1 MLPGGVAAGGG
12 GRGGGGGGGG
22 GLCLLRWLGL
32 RLWSRR
38 GTLVFALL
46 WFGSWLFLN
55 GLVLVHRSILS
66 DYCTDD
72 KSKRILQRLTRRLP
86 PGSDP
91 GGCRLAQTRR
101 LPLCLT
107 PCVPP
112 QCLEF
117 GEGSVTG
124 DMCEDLCVLGLVEY
138 KRCLYYENGKKVIEA
153 RWRGNPI
160 ILKSKLENFS
170 SYEPLGILDYQD
182 TAEELSPLDVVFYA
196 TLEVRNSL
204 GLAEEEE
211 EDEEGGGGGGAGGSN
226 GSLARLWGKKLKKR
240 DKSYSR
246 AELASLWS
254 LLQQEEY
261 TFLRV
266 LQDLSVHVAK
276 VLGSCGHFYAVE
288 FLSAG
293 HAWDQNIFSLE
304 EVSVSGGAP
313 RGTGARGRWSTR
325 EMVHRIALSFL
336 DLVWHFD
343 HDFTH
348 KLHLCDIKPENFAIR
363 KDLTVVAIDVDMA
376 FFEPKMRDI
385 LEQNCSSDDDCN
397 FFDCSSSCNMNRRR
411 CSPRRRNTNL
421 QVICEKIFRPWFSP
435 TLLGA
440 KAGLPLQVELQRAV
454 QECSETDGGVE
465 DKEEDG
471 GGGGGGGEGEAGRGS
486 EVHQRLFN
494 ILTRLLQEGGASGEG
509 GGAWEEKGHAHTAL
523 NF

>member
-1 MLPGGVAAGGG
+1 
-12 GRGGGGGGGG
+12 
-22 GLCLLRWLGL
+22 
-32 RLWSRR
+32 
-38 GTLVFALL
+38 
-46 WFGSWLFLN
+46 
-55 GLVLVHRSILS
+55 
-66 DYCTDD
+66 
-72 KSKRILQRLTRRLP
+72 
-86 PGSDP
+86 
-91 GGCRLAQTRR
+91 
-101 LPLCLT
+101 
-107 PCVPP
+107 
-112 QCLEF
+112 
-117 GEGSVTG
+117 
-124 DMCEDLCVLGLVEY
+124 MCEDLCVLGLVEY

-170 SYEPLGILDYQD
+170 SYEPLGILEYQD

-204 GLAEEEE
+204 GLTEET
-211 EDEEGGGGGGAGGSN
+211 EDEEGGGGNNS
-226 GSLARLWGKKLKKR
+226 SLTRLWGKKLKNR

-266 LQDLSVHVAK
+266 LQDLSIHVAK

-288 FLSAG
+288 YLSAG
-293 HAWDQNIFSLE
+293 HAWDQNIFSLD
-304 EVSVSGGAP
+304 EVAVSGIPGQERVGP
-313 RGTGARGRWSTR
+313 HGRWTTR

-336 DLVWHFD
+336 DMVWHFD
-343 HDFTH
+343 NDFTH

-363 KDLTVVAIDVDMA
+363 NDLTVVAIDVDMA

-385 LEQNCSSDDDCN
+385 LDQNCSSDEDCN
-397 FFDCSSSCNMNRRR
+397 FFDCSSRCNMNKRR
-411 CSPRRRNTNL
+411 CSPHRKNSNL

-454 QECSETDGGVE
+454 QECSETDGDVE
-465 DKEEDG
+465 ESNHDG
-471 GGGGGGGEGEAGRGS
+471 GGGGRD
-486 EVHQRLFN
+486 VHQRLLN
-494 ILTRLLQEGGASGEG
+494 ILTRLLQEGGASGERG
-509 GGAWEEKGHAHTAL
+509 SSWKGKSHVHTAL

>member
-1 MLPGGVAAGGG
+1 MLPGGPAAGAGG
-12 GRGGGGGGGG
+12 WGG

-32 RLWSRR
+32 RMWSRR

-66 DYCTDD
+66 DFCSDE
-72 KSKRILQRLTRRLP
+72 KSKKILQRL
-86 PGSDP
+86 
-91 GGCRLAQTRR
+91 
-101 LPLCLT
+101 
-107 PCVPP
+107 
-112 QCLEF
+112 CLEF

-124 DMCEDLCVLGLVEY
+124 DMCEDLCVLGRVEY

-160 ILKSKLENFS
+160 ILKSKKENFS
-170 SYEPLGILDYQD
+170 SYEPLAILDYED
-182 TAEELSPLDVVFYA
+182 TGEELSALDVVFYA

-204 GLAEEEE
+204 GLNDEEEE
-211 EDEEGGGGGGAGGSN
+211 YEEREGGNIST
-226 GSLARLWGKKLKKR
+226 LAKLWGKKLKMR
-240 DKSYSR
+240 DTSYSR
-246 AELASLWS
+246 AELDSLWS

-261 TFLRV
+261 TFLRI
-266 LQDLSVHVAK
+266 LQDLSSHVAK

-293 HAWDQNIFSLE
+293 HTWDQNIFSLE
-304 EVSVSGGAP
+304 EVAVPGLQDPG
-313 RGTGARGRWSTR
+313 RGRWSTR

-336 DLVWHFD
+336 DMVWHFE

-348 KLHLCDIKPENFAIR
+348 QLHLCDIKPENFAIR

-385 LEQNCSSDDDCN
+385 LEQNCSSDEDCS
-397 FFDCSSSCNMNRRR
+397 FFDCSSRCDAARRR
-411 CSPRRRNTNL
+411 CSPRRQNSNL

-435 TLLGA
+435 TILGA

-454 QECSETDGGVE
+454 QECSETDGGE
-465 DKEEDG
+465 NQLKEE
-471 GGGGGGGEGEAGRGS
+471 EGKRS
-486 EVHQRLFN
+486 ILQRLRR
-494 ILTRLLQEGGASGEG
+494 ILNRLLQEEGPPEEGGAREG
-509 GGAWEEKGHAHTAL
+509 QRHVHTAL

>member
-1 MLPGGVAAGGG
+1 MLPGGLGAAGA
-12 GRGGGGGGGG
+12 GRGGGGG

-55 GLVLVHRSILS
+55 GLVFVHRTILS

-72 KSKRILQRLTRRLP
+72 KSKRILQRLC
-86 PGSDP
+86 S
-91 GGCRLAQTRR
+91 
-101 LPLCLT
+101 
-107 PCVPP
+107 
-112 QCLEF
+112 EY

-124 DMCEDLCVLGLVEY
+124 DMCDDLCVLGLVEY
-138 KRCLYYENGKKVIEA
+138 QRCLYYENGKKVIEA
-153 RWRGNPI
+153 RWRGQPI

-182 TAEELSPLDVVFYA
+182 TAEDLSPLDVVFYA

-211 EDEEGGGGGGAGGSN
+211 DEEGGGGGGGGGGGAGN
-226 GSLARLWGKKLKKR
+226 GSLAKLWGSKLRNR
-240 DKSYSR
+240 DKAYSR

-266 LQDLSVHVAK
+266 LQDLSTHVAK

-288 FLSAG
+288 YLSAG
-293 HAWDQNIFSLE
+293 HAWDQNIFSLD
-304 EVSVSGGAP
+304 EVAVPGLQGPARGPFTAGGA
-313 RGTGARGRWSTR
+313 RRRWTAR

-336 DLVWHFD
+336 DMVWHFD
-343 HDFTH
+343 NDFTH
-348 KLHLCDIKPENFAIR
+348 RLHLCDIKPENFAIR

-385 LEQNCSSDDDCN
+385 LDQNCTSDDDCN
-397 FFDCSSSCNMNRRR
+397 FFDCSSRCNRRRRR
-411 CSPRRRNTNL
+411 CSARRRNSNL

-454 QECSETDGGVE
+454 QECSETDEGE
-465 DKEEDG
+465 DKEEEDNG
-471 GGGGGGGEGEAGRGS
+471 GGGGGGGEKGRGRDI
-486 EVHQRLFN
+486 HQRLLN
-494 ILTRLLQEGGASGEG
+494 ILTRLLQEGGASSEG
-509 GGAWEEKGHAHTAL
+509 GGSWEGGSHSHTAL

>member
-1 MLPGGVAAGGG
+1 MLPGGLASVKG
-12 GRGGGGGGGG
+12 GRGGRFG
-22 GLCLLRWLGL
+22 LLRWLGL

-72 KSKRILQRLTRRLP
+72 KSKRILQRL
-86 PGSDP
+86 
-91 GGCRLAQTRR
+91 
-101 LPLCLT
+101 CLD
-107 PCVPP
+107 
-112 QCLEF
+112 F

-138 KRCLYYENGKKVIEA
+138 KRCLYYENGKKVVEA
-153 RWRGNPI
+153 RWRGNPV

-170 SYEPLGILDYQD
+170 SYEPLGMLDYQD
-182 TAEELSPLDVVFYA
+182 TGEELSALDVVFYA

-204 GLAEEEE
+204 GLAEEA
-211 EDEEGGGGGGAGGSN
+211 EDEEAGAQRHNS
-226 GSLARLWGKKLKKR
+226 SLARLLEKKLKMR
-240 DKSYSR
+240 EQTYSR
-246 AELASLWS
+246 AELASLWA

-266 LQDLSVHVAK
+266 LQDLSIHVAK

-293 HAWDQNIFSLE
+293 HAWDQNIFSLD
-304 EVSVSGGAP
+304 EVAIPGLQDHS
-313 RGTGARGRWSTR
+313 RGRWTAR

-336 DLVWHFD
+336 DMVWHFD
-343 HDFTH
+343 NDFTH
-348 KLHLCDIKPENFAIR
+348 KLHLCDIKAENFAIR
-363 KDLTVVAIDVDMA
+363 RDLTVVAIDVDMA

-397 FFDCSSSCNMNRRR
+397 FFDCASRCHPVKRR
-411 CSPRRRNTNL
+411 CSPHRSNSNL
-421 QVICEKIFRPWFSP
+421 QVICEKIFKPWFSP

-440 KAGLPLQVELQRAV
+440 KAGLPLQVDLQRAV
-454 QECSETDGGVE
+454 QDCSEIDGGVSETE
-465 DKEEDG
+465 DDRK
-471 GGGGGGGEGEAGRGS
+471 GRGRDI
-486 EVHQRLFN
+486 HRRLLN
-494 ILTRLLQEGGASGEG
+494 ILKRLLQEGGASEDEG
-509 GGAWEEKGHAHTAL
+509 GGDWVEKDHVHTAL

>member
-1 MLPGGVAAGGG
+1 MVPGGLGGLGGG
-12 GRGGGGGGGG
+12 GRGA

-55 GLVLVHRSILS
+55 GLVFVHRTILS

-72 KSKRILQRLTRRLP
+72 KSRRILQRL
-86 PGSDP
+86 
-91 GGCRLAQTRR
+91 
-101 LPLCLT
+101 
-107 PCVPP
+107 CV
-112 QCLEF
+112 EY
-117 GEGSVTG
+117 GEGVVSG
-124 DMCEDLCVLGLVEY
+124 DMCDDLCVHGLVEY

-153 RWRGNPI
+153 RWRDKPV

-170 SYEPLGILDYQD
+170 SYEPLGILDYQE
-182 TAEELSPLDVVFYA
+182 TTEELSPLDVVFYA

-204 GLAEEEE
+204 GLADEEEE
-211 EDEEGGGGGGAGGSN
+211 EEGGAGGGAGGGNS
-226 GSLARLWGKKLKKR
+226 SLAKLWGQKLKNR
-240 DKSYSR
+240 DKSYSK

-266 LQDLSVHVAK
+266 LQDLSIHVAK

-288 FLSAG
+288 YLSAG
-293 HAWDQNIFSLE
+293 HAWDQNIFSLD
-304 EVSVSGGAP
+304 EVAVSGLQGQGGE
-313 RGTGARGRWSTR
+313 RGGRWTTR
-325 EMVHRIALSFL
+325 DVVHRIALSFL
-336 DLVWHFD
+336 DMVWHFD

-348 KLHLCDIKPENFAIR
+348 RLHLCDIKPENFAIR

-385 LEQNCSSDDDCN
+385 LDQNCTNDEDCN
-397 FFDCSSSCNMNRRR
+397 FFDCSSRCNIQKSR
-411 CSPRRRNTNL
+411 CSPQRRNSNL
-421 QVICEKIFRPWFSP
+421 QVICEKIFRSWFSP

-454 QECSETDGGVE
+454 QECSETDGGE
-465 DKEEDG
+465 EKEE
-471 GGGGGGGEGEAGRGS
+471 GGGGGEKGRGRDIY
-486 EVHQRLFN
+486 QRLLTV
-494 ILTRLLQEGGASGEG
+494 LTRLLEEGGASREG
-509 GGAWEEKGHAHTAL
+509 GGSREGQGHAHTAL

>member
-1 MLPGGVAAGGG
+1 MRICGG
-12 GRGGGGGGGG
+12 
-22 GLCLLRWLGL
+22 
-32 RLWSRR
+32 S
-38 GTLVFALL
+38 
-46 WFGSWLFLN
+46 
-55 GLVLVHRSILS
+55 
-66 DYCTDD
+66 
-72 KSKRILQRLTRRLP
+72 
-86 PGSDP
+86 
-91 GGCRLAQTRR
+91 
-101 LPLCLT
+101 
-107 PCVPP
+107 
-112 QCLEF
+112 
-117 GEGSVTG
+117 GSVTG
-124 DMCEDLCVLGLVEY
+124 DMCEDLCVLRLVEY

-153 RWRGNPI
+153 RWRGNPV

-204 GLAEEEE
+204 GL
-211 EDEEGGGGGGAGGSN
+211 
-226 GSLARLWGKKLKKR
+226 WGKKLKSR

-254 LLQQEEY
+254 LLQQEEF

-266 LQDLSVHVAK
+266 LQDLSSHVAR

-288 FLSAG
+288 YLSAG
-293 HAWDQNIFSLE
+293 HAWDQNIFSLDDVAVPGLQE
-304 EVSVSGGAP
+304 QNGA
-313 RGTGARGRWSTR
+313 GARGRWTSR

-336 DLVWHFD
+336 DMVWHFD
-343 HDFTH
+343 NDFTH

-385 LEQNCSSDDDCN
+385 LDQNCSSDDDCN
-397 FFDCSSSCNMNRRR
+397 FFDCSSRCDPMKRR
-411 CSPRRRNTNL
+411 CSPTRRNTNL

-454 QECSETDGGVE
+454 QECSETDWSE
-465 DKEEDG
+465 EEDG
-471 GGGGGGGEGEAGRGS
+471 GGGRGGRDIHQRLLSILNRLVQEGRGS
-486 EVHQRLFN
+486 
-494 ILTRLLQEGGASGEG
+494 AEG
-509 GGAWEEKGHAHTAL
+509 GGAWEGKGHVHTAL

>member
-1 MLPGGVAAGGG
+1 MLPGGLPSGGG
-12 GRGGGGGGGG
+12 GRGR

-55 GLVLVHRSILS
+55 GLVLVHRSIMS

-72 KSKRILQRLTRRLP
+72 KSRRILQRL
-86 PGSDP
+86 
-91 GGCRLAQTRR
+91 
-101 LPLCLT
+101 CLD
-107 PCVPP
+107 
-112 QCLEF
+112 F
-117 GEGSVTG
+117 GDGSVSG

-138 KRCLYYENGKKVIEA
+138 KRCLYYENGKKVVEA
-153 RWRGNPI
+153 RWRGKPV

-170 SYEPLGILDYQD
+170 SYEPLGILDYQQD
-182 TAEELSPLDVVFYA
+182 AAEDLSPLDVVFYA
-196 TLEVRNSL
+196 TMEVRNSL
-204 GLAEEEE
+204 GLSEDA
-211 EDEEGGGGGGAGGSN
+211 EDEEGGANN
-226 GSLARLWGKKLKKR
+226 GSLSKLWGKKLKIR
-240 DKSYSR
+240 EKSYSR

-261 TFLRV
+261 TFFRV
-266 LQDLSVHVAK
+266 LQDLSPHVAK

-288 FLSAG
+288 YLTAG
-293 HAWDQNIFSLE
+293 HAWNQNIFSLD
-304 EVSVSGGAP
+304 EVDVPGLQAQDGA
-313 RGTGARGRWSTR
+313 GARGRWSTR

-343 HDFTH
+343 NDFNH

-397 FFDCSSSCNMNRRR
+397 FFDCSSRCDPVRRR
-411 CSPRRRNTNL
+411 CSPRRRNSNL

-440 KAGLPLQVELQRAV
+440 KAGLPLQVELQRAM
-454 QECSETDGGVE
+454 QDCSETDGGVDE
-465 DKEEDG
+465 AKAQG
-471 GGGGGGGEGEAGRGS
+471 GVGQR
-486 EVHQRLFN
+486 VHQRLLN
-494 ILTRLLQEGGASGEG
+494 ILNHLLQEEVAFGEREG
-509 GGAWEEKGHAHTAL
+509 ITEGKNHIHSAL

>member
-1 MLPGGVAAGGG
+1 MLPGGLVSGGG
-12 GRGGGGGGGG
+12 GRGRRPW
-22 GLCLLRWLGL
+22 LLRCLGL
-32 RLWSRR
+32 RRWSRR

-55 GLVLVHRSILS
+55 GLVLVHRSIMS

-72 KSKRILQRLTRRLP
+72 KSKRILQRL
-86 PGSDP
+86 
-91 GGCRLAQTRR
+91 
-101 LPLCLT
+101 CLD
-107 PCVPP
+107 
-112 QCLEF
+112 F
-117 GEGSVTG
+117 SEGSVTG

-204 GLAEEEE
+204 GLAEED
-211 EDEEGGGGGGAGGSN
+211 EDEEGGGANS
-226 GSLARLWGKKLKKR
+226 SLARLWGKKLKNR
-240 DKSYSR
+240 DRSYSR
-246 AELASLWS
+246 AELSSLWS

-266 LQDLSVHVAK
+266 LQDLSTHVAK

-288 FLSAG
+288 YLSAG
-293 HAWDQNIFSLE
+293 HAWDQNIFSLD
-304 EVSVSGGAP
+304 EVSVSGLQGQDRAGP
-313 RGTGARGRWSTR
+313 HSRWTAR

-336 DLVWHFD
+336 DMVWHFD
-343 HDFTH
+343 NDFTH

-363 KDLTVVAIDVDMA
+363 NDLTVVAIDVDMA

-385 LEQNCSSDDDCN
+385 LDQNCSSDDDCN
-397 FFDCSSSCNMNRRR
+397 FFDCSSRCNLSKRR
-411 CSPRRRNTNL
+411 CSPRRRNSNL
-421 QVICEKIFRPWFSP
+421 QVICEKIFRLWFSP
-435 TLLGA
+435 TLLGV

-454 QECSETDGGVE
+454 LECSETDGGVE
-465 DKEEDG
+465 ERDEDGGGGGQG
-471 GGGGGGGEGEAGRGS
+471 GGGGGGGQGGGGKD
-486 EVHQRLFN
+486 VHQRLLS
-494 ILTRLLQEGGASGEG
+494 ILNRLLQEERASGEG
-509 GGAWEEKGHAHTAL
+509 EHWERRGHVHTAL

>member
-1 MLPGGVAAGGG
+1 
-12 GRGGGGGGGG
+12 
-22 GLCLLRWLGL
+22 
-32 RLWSRR
+32 
-38 GTLVFALL
+38 
-46 WFGSWLFLN
+46 
-55 GLVLVHRSILS
+55 
-66 DYCTDD
+66 
-72 KSKRILQRLTRRLP
+72 
-86 PGSDP
+86 
-91 GGCRLAQTRR
+91 
-101 LPLCLT
+101 
-107 PCVPP
+107 
-112 QCLEF
+112 
-117 GEGSVTG
+117 
-124 DMCEDLCVLGLVEY
+124 MCEDLCVLSLVEY

-153 RWRGNPI
+153 RWRGKPI

-170 SYEPLGILDYQD
+170 SYEPLAILDYQD

-204 GLAEEEE
+204 GLAEDD
-211 EDEEGGGGGGAGGSN
+211 EDEGGGGGNSS
-226 GSLARLWGKKLKKR
+226 SLARLWGKKLKNR

-266 LQDLSVHVAK
+266 LQDLSTHVAK

-288 FLSAG
+288 YLSAG
-293 HAWDQNIFSLE
+293 HAWDQNIFSLD
-304 EVSVSGGAP
+304 EVPDQGRA
-313 RGTGARGRWSTR
+313 GRWAAR

-336 DLVWHFD
+336 DMVWRFD
-343 HDFTH
+343 NDFTH

-385 LEQNCSSDDDCN
+385 LDQNCSSDDDCN
-397 FFDCSSSCNMNRRR
+397 FFDCSSRCNRIKRR
-411 CSPRRRNTNL
+411 CSPHRRNSNL

-440 KAGLPLQVELQRAV
+440 KAALPLQVELQRAV

-465 DKEEDG
+465 ESEEDA
-471 GGGGGGGEGEAGRGS
+471 GGGGEGRD
-486 EVHQRLFN
+486 VHQRLIS
-494 ILTRLLQEGGASGEG
+494 ILNRLLQEGGTSREG
-509 GGAWEEKGHAHTAL
+509 GGAWDRKGHVHTAL

>member
-1 MLPGGVAAGGG
+1 MLPVGVGAGA
-12 GRGGGGGGGG
+12 GG
-22 GLCLLRWLGL
+22 GLCLIRWLGI

-38 GTLVFALL
+38 GTLVLAVL

-55 GLVLVHRSILS
+55 GVVLVQRSILS

-72 KSKRILQRLTRRLP
+72 KSKRILQRL
-86 PGSDP
+86 
-91 GGCRLAQTRR
+91 
-101 LPLCLT
+101 
-107 PCVPP
+107 
-112 QCLEF
+112 CLEF
-117 GEGSVTG
+117 REGAVTG
-124 DMCEDLCVLGLVEY
+124 DMCEDLCVLSLVEY

-153 RWRGNPI
+153 RWRGNKV

-182 TAEELSPLDVVFYA
+182 TAEELSPVDVVFYA

-204 GLAEEEE
+204 GLTEEGEEEE
-211 EDEEGGGGGGAGGSN
+211 VGGSN
-226 GSLARLWGKKLKKR
+226 SSLARLWGKKLKGR
-240 DKSYSR
+240 ERPYSR

-266 LQDLSVHVAK
+266 LQDLSTHVAK

-288 FLSAG
+288 YLSAG

-304 EVSVSGGAP
+304 DIAGLPGGG
-313 RGTGARGRWSTR
+313 RGPYAGGRGRWTSR

-336 DLVWHFD
+336 DMVWHFD
-343 HDFTH
+343 NDFSH
-348 KLHLCDIKPENFAIR
+348 RLHLCDIKPENFAIR
-363 KDLTVVAIDVDMA
+363 KDLTVVAIDVDMV

-385 LEQNCSSDDDCN
+385 LDQNCSTDDDCN
-397 FFDCSSSCNMNRRR
+397 FFDCSSRCILHKRR
-411 CSPRRRNTNL
+411 CSRHRRNSNL
-421 QVICEKIFRPWFSP
+421 QVICEKIFQLWFSP

-454 QECSETDGGVE
+454 QECSETDGGDE
-465 DKEEDG
+465 KEEAE
-471 GGGGGGGEGEAGRGS
+471 GGGEKELGENI
-486 EVHQRLFN
+486 HHRLLN

-509 GGAWEEKGHAHTAL
+509 GKGHAHATL
-523 NF
+523 NV